1 MSNLQLFLGIDKNN
15 PLFSIYSSENN
26 PELLEVYFG
35 MALLEKVEKGKNSFH
50 FKLLVGRLYNMR
62 YRRQALVE
70 AFGVDLK
77 TIRKWG
83 VALKSGDLAQIEAAY
98 GGHEN
103 RRKLTAEISSYVRSR
118 FNEIYRDNQY
128 DYSRIIRDELTEH
141 FQTRLSAETLRPLFN
156 EEKARLSVPV
166 PADITADIT
175 AEKTAE
181 KAAGKDG
188 LCDCPA
194 DLSSSAVENRNHIP
208 CRTEPES
215 GSREFLHHAGIM
227 LFLPVIF
234 TLTAGL
240 PLMRLSRQWLMSVLL
255 GAANIE
261 QSMRLDFGSLARLA
275 EMDFLTSPRHQR
287 SALKAGSTEYNR
299 ILLFR
304 RNAAFVDADN
314 HRYFYY
320 DPHCVPYTGMRK
332 LLKGWCGSIGKT
344 AKVHYQDFIHDSSG
358 NPVFFKS
365 FDNYY
370 DLRERFHVTVSEFA
384 QTLTAPRL
392 RLAFVIDRGIYGRD
406 VLSRIND
413 NGDTLITW
421 EKGYGGD
428 GWSGELPVCHF
439 KITRYRNNFQD
450 TVSCDFNCVRYPSKI
465 SGYDRIIVRAS
476 RGGREDI
483 EVSVL
488 VNDKNTTTREA
499 VTAIFSRWIQENDFL
514 YEIRH
519 FGINQITSY
528 DFEDYGSLKES
539 LIEKTVWSDEYIS
552 QKIMLSS
559 LNKTLME
566 LLVKEENGG
575 MKNGGRQRINELKA
589 EIKESAKAIRLMEKK
604 SVKEEKLIKNGAQ
617 KLNTEPK
624 QYMDIVKI
632 TARNIFFRLFEKFRP
647 LYNNFRND
655 HVMLRELTRAPGF
668 VNIDREKI
676 IVELFPAITVQPKVR
691 QALLLFLEQH
701 GDSDTTFNGKKIE
714 FRLGRQI
721 KAGIYNCDCTKT
733 FSPSK

>member
-50 FKLLVGRLYNMR
+50 FKLLEGRLYNMR

-103 RRKLTAEISSYVRSR
+103 RRKLTAEINSYVRSR

-166 PADITADIT
+166 PADIT

-304 RNAAFVDADN
+304 RNTAFVDADN

-320 DPHCVPYTGMRK
+320 DPHCVPYTC
-332 LLKGWCGSIGKT
+332 LL
-344 AKVHYQDFIHDSSG
+344 Y
-358 NPVFFKS
+358 
-365 FDNYY
+365 
-370 DLRERFHVTVSEFA
+370 
-384 QTLTAPRL
+384 
-392 RLAFVIDRGIYGRD
+392 
-406 VLSRIND
+406 
-413 NGDTLITW
+413 
-421 EKGYGGD
+421 
-428 GWSGELPVCHF
+428 
-439 KITRYRNNFQD
+439 
-450 TVSCDFNCVRYPSKI
+450 
-465 SGYDRIIVRAS
+465 
-476 RGGREDI
+476 
-483 EVSVL
+483 
-488 VNDKNTTTREA
+488 
-499 VTAIFSRWIQENDFL
+499 
-514 YEIRH
+514 
-519 FGINQITSY
+519 TS
-528 DFEDYGSLKES
+528 DAA
-539 LIEKTVWSDEYIS
+539 DE
-552 QKIMLSS
+552 
-559 LNKTLME
+559 
-566 LLVKEENGG
+566 
-575 MKNGGRQRINELKA
+575 
-589 EIKESAKAIRLMEKK
+589 
-604 SVKEEKLIKNGAQ
+604 
-617 KLNTEPK
+617 
-624 QYMDIVKI
+624 
-632 TARNIFFRLFEKFRP
+632 
-647 LYNNFRND
+647 
-655 HVMLRELTRAPGF
+655 
-668 VNIDREKI
+668 
-676 IVELFPAITVQPKVR
+676 
-691 QALLLFLEQH
+691 
-701 GDSDTTFNGKKIE
+701 
-714 FRLGRQI
+714 
-721 KAGIYNCDCTKT
+721 
-733 FSPSK
+733 

>member
-83 VALKSGDLAQIEAAY
+83 TALKSGELRQIEAAY

-103 RRKLTAEISSYVRSR
+103 RRKLTAEINSYVRSR
-118 FNEIYRDNQY
+118 FKEIYRGNQY
-128 DYSRIIRDELTEH
+128 NYSRIIRDELSEH

-156 EEKARLSVPV
+156 EEKARLSELV
-166 PADITADIT
+166 PAV
-175 AEKTAE
+175 E
-181 KAAGKDG
+181 KAAEKDG

-208 CRTEPES
+208 CRPEPES
-215 GSREFLHHAGIM
+215 GERVFLHHAGIM

-255 GAANIE
+255 GAVNIE
-261 QSMRLDFGSLARLA
+261 QSMRLDFGSLAQLA
-275 EMDFLTSPRHQR
+275 GMDFLTSPRHQR
-287 SALKAGSTEYNR
+287 GALKAGSTEYNR

-304 RNAAFVDADN
+304 RNAAFVDADR

-320 DPHCVPYTGMRK
+320 DPHGVPYTGIRK
-332 LLKGWCGSIGKT
+332 LLKGWCGSIGKI
-344 AKVHYQDFIHDSSG
+344 ARVYYQDFIHDSSG

-384 QTLTAPRL
+384 QTLTAPLRRL
-392 RLAFVIDRGIYGRD
+392 VFVIDRGIYGKD

-421 EKGYGGD
+421 EKGYARD
-428 GWSGELPVCHF
+428 GWSDKLPVCHF

-465 SGYDRIIVRAS
+465 PGYDRIIVRAS
-476 RGGREDI
+476 RGDREDI

-488 VNDKNTTTREA
+488 VNDKNMTTRET

-539 LIEKTVWSDEYIS
+539 LIEKTAWSDEYIS
-552 QKIMLSS
+552 QKIMLNS

-566 LLVKEENGG
+566 LLIKKENGAG
-575 MKNGGRQRINELKA
+575 KATSMKNGERQRINTLKE
-589 EIKESAKAIRLMEKK
+589 EIKESAKAIKLMEKK
-604 SVKEEKLIKNGAQ
+604 CIKEDKLIKNGAQ

-632 TARNIFFRLFEKFRP
+632 SARNIFFGLFEKFRP

-655 HVMLRELTRAPGF
+655 HVMLRALTRAPGF
-668 VNIDREKI
+668 VTIGKEKI
-676 IVELFPAITVQPKVR
+676 TVELFPAITVQPKVR
-691 QALLLFLEQH
+691 QAFQLFLDQA
-701 GDSDTTFNGKKIE
+701 GGNDTTFNGGKIE

-721 KAGIYNCDCTKT
+721 KGGIYTCDCTKT

>member
-70 AFGVDLK
+70 AFSVDLK

-83 VALKSGDLAQIEAAY
+83 VALKSGELRQIEAAY

-103 RRKLTAEISSYVRSR
+103 RRKLTPEISSYVRSR
-118 FNEIYRDNQY
+118 FKEIYRGNQY
-128 DYSRIIRDELTEH
+128 NYSRIIRDELSEH

-156 EEKARLSVPV
+156 EEKALLSVPV
-166 PADITADIT
+166 PVPVP

-208 CRTEPES
+208 CLPGTES
-215 GSREFLHHAGIM
+215 GGRTFLHHAGIM

-234 TLTAGL
+234 ALTAGL

-261 QSMRLDFGSLARLA
+261 QSMRLDFASLAQLA

-304 RNAAFVDADN
+304 RNAAFVDAD
-314 HRYFYY
+314 HQRYFYY
-320 DPHCVPYTGMRK
+320 DPHSAPYTGMRRV
-332 LLKGWCGSIGKT
+332 LKGWCGSAGKIT
-344 AKVHYQDFIHDSSG
+344 RVTYEDFIHDSSG

-370 DLRERFHVTVSEFA
+370 DLRDRFDVTVAEFA
-384 QTLTAPRL
+384 QTLTDPL
-392 RLAFVIDRGIYGRD
+392 RLPAFVIDRGIYGME
-406 VLSRIND
+406 VLSRINH
-413 NGDTLITW
+413 NGNILITW
-421 EKGYGGD
+421 EKGYARN
-428 GWSGELPVCHF
+428 GWDTGLPVCNF
-439 KITRYRNNFQD
+439 RITRYRNNFQD
-450 TVSCDFNCVRYPSKI
+450 TICCDFNCVRYPFDKI
-465 SGYDRIIVRAS
+465 PGYDRIIVRAS
-476 RGGREDI
+476 GAGKEDI

-488 VNDKNTTTREA
+488 TNGRTLSTEET

-514 YEIRH
+514 YGIRH

-539 LIEKTVWSDEYIS
+539 LIEKTVLSDEYLS
-552 QKIMLSS
+552 QKLQLNS
-559 LNKTLME
+559 LNKSLQK
-566 LLVKEENGG
+566 LLLGKERADDKGSPVKDNDLQRIKDLKEE
-575 MKNGGRQRINELKA
+575 IKA
-589 EIKESAKAIRLMEKK
+589 AGQSIKLIEKK
-604 SVKEEKLIKNGAQ
+604 CRKEARLIKNGAQ

-632 TARNIFFRLFEKFRP
+632 TARNIFFKLFGNFRP

-655 HVMLRELTRAPGF
+655 HVLLRELTRAPGF
-668 VNIDREKI
+668 VTIGKEKI
-676 IVELFPAITVQPKVR
+676 TVELFPAITVQPKAR
-691 QALLLFLEQH
+691 QAFQLFLEQA
-701 GDSDTTFNGKKIE
+701 GGNNTTFNGKKIE
-714 FRLGRQI
+714 FRLSNKI
-721 KAGIYNCDCTKT
+721 K
-733 FSPSK
+733 